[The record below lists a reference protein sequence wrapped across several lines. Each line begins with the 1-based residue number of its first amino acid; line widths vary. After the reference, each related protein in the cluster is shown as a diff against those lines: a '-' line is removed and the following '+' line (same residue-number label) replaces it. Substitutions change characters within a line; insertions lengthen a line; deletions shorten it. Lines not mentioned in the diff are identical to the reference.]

1 MAAAVVLRIKCAPIQ
16 GKIVVPRELKACVRL
31 KRLEAVCGLPNTAT
45 YGFAATWRMVMPVA
59 RMINAARKNG
69 NEGILAAGKK
79 ARHATTMVSSP
90 ATMALLYPIQ
100 SMIFDAGME
109 KTKYAEKKAVWISM
123 LAASSILKTC
133 CTYGIR
139 TSFKEVS
146 EPHMKKSVV
155 RTASAP
161 VKVAEVSLL
170 AAGL

>member
-1 MAAAVVLRIKCAPIQ
+1 
-16 GKIVVPRELKACVRL
+16 
-31 KRLEAVCGLPNTAT
+31 
-45 YGFAATWRMVMPVA
+45 MVMPVA
-59 RMINAARKNG
+59 RMISAARKNG

-79 ARHATTMVSSP
+79 ARHAATMVSSP
-90 ATMALLYPIQ
+90 TTMALLYPIQ

-139 TSFKEVS
+139 TSFNEVS

-155 RTASAP
+155 STASAP
-161 VKVAEVSLL
+161 VYVAEDSLVVFEL
-170 AAGL
+170 

>member
-1 MAAAVVLRIKCAPIQ
+1 MRADP
-16 GKIVVPRELKACVRL
+16 GKIVVPRELKACVDFNGWRRL
-31 KRLEAVCGLPNTAT
+31 WPSYTAT

-59 RMINAARKNG
+59 RMINAARNG

-79 ARHATTMVSSP
+79 AGMQQPCQQPRHDGSLIS
-90 ATMALLYPIQ
+90 IQ

-139 TSFKEVS
+139 TSFQGGE
-146 EPHMKKSVV
+146 
-155 RTASAP
+155 RTT
-161 VKVAEVSLL
+161 
-170 AAGL
+170 